1 MPTLEIRDEPA
12 VHLQGLLEL
21 IQGET
26 VLRWSILELW
36 ATAEDGTIHLLAI
49 DRLAAASPTGLM
61 VDDSELRQIAS
72 RLSQVIDAIFV
83 GFRRDP
89 PVRFATDLRPCA
101 DVVIEAFDGT
111 YWRVH
116 ARHDTALDRIR
127 RAGYSLR
134 ELVPEPAIPATHRD
148 T

>member
-1 MPTLEIRDEPA
+1 MPTLEIRHEPT
-12 VHLQGLLEL
+12 VHLRGLLEL

-36 ATAEDGTIHLLAI
+36 ATAEDGTIDLVAI
-49 DRLAAASPTGLM
+49 ERLAAASPTGLM
-61 VDDSELRQIAS
+61 VDDSELRQIAGG
-72 RLSQVIDAIFV
+72 LSQVIDGILV
-83 GFRRDP
+83 GFRGDP
-89 PVRFATDLRPCA
+89 PLRFATDLRPCA
-101 DVVIEAFDGT
+101 DVVIEAIDST

-116 ARHDTALDRIR
+116 ARDDTALDRIR
-127 RAGYSLR
+127 HAGWRVR